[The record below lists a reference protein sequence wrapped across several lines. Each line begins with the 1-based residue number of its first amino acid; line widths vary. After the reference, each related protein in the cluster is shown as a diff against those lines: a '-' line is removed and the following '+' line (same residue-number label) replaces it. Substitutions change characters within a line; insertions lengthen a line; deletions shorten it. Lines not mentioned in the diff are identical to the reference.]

1 MSWKTIN
8 AILGLA
14 TVDED
19 FCKILLND
27 PLGAVRMK
35 KFELSSAE
43 IEAFRAI
50 SARDLSEFS
59 QKLIATLDK
68 DKT

>member
-19 FCKILLND
+19 FCEHLLTD
-27 PLGAVRMK
+27 PLKAVKARH
-35 KFELSSAE
+35 FELTTE
-43 IEAFRAI
+43 EQEAFRTI
-50 SARDLSEFS
+50 SATNLAELS
-59 QKLIATLDK
+59 QQLIALLDK
-68 DKT
+68 G